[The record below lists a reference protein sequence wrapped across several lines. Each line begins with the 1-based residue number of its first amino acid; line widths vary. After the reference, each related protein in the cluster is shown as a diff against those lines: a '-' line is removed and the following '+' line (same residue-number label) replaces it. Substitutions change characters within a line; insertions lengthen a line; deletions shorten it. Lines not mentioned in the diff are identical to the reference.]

1 MRKLLGTIAVMIVLG
16 VVLQFFQP
24 VKTNPVTDPALS
36 VTQQTVI
43 PGKVAELLQAGCRDC
58 HTNNTIWPLHSY
70 ISPIS
75 WLVDYDVGQGRDHLN
90 FSRWGGYE
98 PQRAWVLLDAICS
111 QLQNGRMPPKRYLL
125 VHPEARLSES
135 DKEAIC
141 IWTLE
146 AKENYQ

>member
-1 MRKLLGTIAVMIVLG
+1 MRKLFGTIVVVIVLG
-16 VVLQFFQP
+16 VVLQVFQP

-43 PGKVAELLQAGCRDC
+43 PGKVAELLNEACRDC
-58 HTNNTIWPLHSY
+58 HTNNTFWPLHSY

>member
-1 MRKLLGTIAVMIVLG
+1 
-16 VVLQFFQP
+16 
-24 VKTNPVTDPALS
+24 
-36 VTQQTVI
+36 
-43 PGKVAELLQAGCRDC
+43 
-58 HTNNTIWPLHSY
+58 
-70 ISPIS
+70 
-75 WLVDYDVGQGRDHLN
+75 LN

-141 IWTLE
+141 IWTQE
-146 AKENYQ
+146 AKESYQ